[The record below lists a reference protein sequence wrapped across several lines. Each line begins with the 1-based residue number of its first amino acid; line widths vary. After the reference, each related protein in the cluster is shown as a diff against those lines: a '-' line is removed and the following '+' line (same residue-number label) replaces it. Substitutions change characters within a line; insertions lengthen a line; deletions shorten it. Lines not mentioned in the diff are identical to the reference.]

1 MIGEEEG
8 VVGEKGMRLVERNEV
23 IEEQLGKLMVDTRK
37 ERKRK
42 EGKILYLRQSW
53 KFMDRETRYLL
64 TIISY
69 SLSCNQ
75 TRRLLTLS
83 NRHKIDFFLLYIRNL
98 LPSILW
104 RTQQL

>member
-23 IEEQLGKLMVDTRK
+23 IEEQLGKLLVDTRK

-64 TIISY
+64 TII
-69 SLSCNQ
+69 
-75 TRRLLTLS
+75 
-83 NRHKIDFFLLYIRNL
+83 
-98 LPSILW
+98 
-104 RTQQL
+104 